1 MTVPIGLPLPGG
13 SKVKIQF
20 LVNHFKVSK
29 IMHVSDRKFA
39 TVFGLCV
46 TIVSLCSGCAVTNVS
61 RMPMSERDLNFFHP
75 NCRIKEQQIAML
87 QSMRQSEDE
96 MLFAG
101 LGNIGNFWTSI
112 TDPDGYQRRQE
123 IASGAIN
130 KQINW
135 NLQHLKHCS

>member
-1 MTVPIGLPLPGG
+1 
-13 SKVKIQF
+13 
-20 LVNHFKVSK
+20 
-29 IMHVSDRKFA
+29 
-39 TVFGLCV
+39 
-46 TIVSLCSGCAVTNVS
+46 
-61 RMPMSERDLNFFHP
+61 MSERDLNFFQP

-135 NLQHLKHCS
+135 NLQHLKHCP